1 MKTLL
6 KLIGLALLVFTFSFT
21 DVNKK
26 TIVIDVAHGGED
38 HGCVHESHI
47 EKEIVASIANK
58 IIDLNQNPNTNIV
71 LTREADKF
79 ISLDER
85 AKMINNL
92 NPEFVI
98 SLHANYHYDQD
109 RNGLKYTFVSLMLK
123 LRNQKNLQIIFP
135 IASTV
140 IG

>member
-6 KLIGLALLVFTFSFT
+6 KFIGLALLVFTFSFT
-21 DVNKK
+21 NVNKK

-92 NPEFVI
+92 NPELDRKSTRLNSSHVRI
-98 SLHANYHYDQD
+98 SYAVFC
-109 RNGLKYTFVSLMLK
+109 LKK
-123 LRNQKNLQIIFP
+123 KK
-135 IASTV
+135 
-140 IG
+140 